1 VHEEKAGARGTKAAA
16 HSDYNLSPAL
26 PRFNPW
32 TTMALDSLAP
42 YRGIH
47 PQLAAGAWVH
57 PRASVIGEVSLGADA
72 SVWPGAVIR
81 GDVNSIA
88 IGEASNIQDNSV
100 LHVSHKTPANPA
112 GGPLVIGARV
122 TVGHTVILHACTIE
136 DECLIGMGS
145 IVLDRSVI
153 QKHVLLGAGSLVPE
167 GRVLESGYL
176 YLGRPAKQVR
186 ALTDEEIAY
195 FRYSAEHYVALA
207 RSYES

>member
-1 VHEEKAGARGTKAAA
+1 
-16 HSDYNLSPAL
+16 
-26 PRFNPW
+26 
-32 TTMALDSLAP
+32 MALDPTAP
-42 YRGIH
+42 YRGVY
-47 PQLAAGAWVH
+47 PQLATGAWVH
-57 PRASVIGEVSLGADA
+57 PRATVIGEVSLGREL

-81 GDVNSIA
+81 GDVNAIA

-145 IVLDRSVI
+145 IILDRAVI

-167 GRVLESGYL
+167 GKVLESGHL
-176 YLGRPAKQVR
+176 YLGRPAKLVR
-186 ALTDEEIAY
+186 RLTDEEIAY
-195 FRYSAEHYVALA
+195 FSYSAQHYVALA
-207 RSYES
+207 RSYQDV